1 MSVTTFRILISM
13 VAIAFATFVAVV
25 VMPPLI
31 ESGDVIGAL
40 AAGFVNPYA
49 AGYSIDTISCW
60 FVLAIWII
68 HEAKTLGMRHGW
80 VCLLLGIFPGVAV
93 GFGLYLL
100 LRTRRLNQARET
112 AAI

>member
-1 MSVTTFRILISM
+1 MSVTTFRLLISI
-13 VAIAFATFVAVV
+13 VAIAFTAFVGVV

-31 ESGDVIGAL
+31 ESGDVVAAL

-49 AGYSIDTISCW
+49 AGYSLDTISCW
-60 FVLAIWII
+60 FVLAIWIF
-68 HEAKTLGMRHGW
+68 HEAKTLRMRHGW

-100 LRTRRLNQARET
+100 LRSSQLTHARET
-112 AAI
+112 AGI